1 VLLAQTLA
9 GTPQSDSTQVQKM
22 WQETQESDIE
32 KARLKV
38 LSRKNLQMLAQKAL
52 SKIEEVDEER
62 EATIV

>member
-1 VLLAQTLA
+1 MLLAQALA

-38 LSRKNLQMLAQKAL
+38 LSRKNLQMLAQKGL

>member
-1 VLLAQTLA
+1 MLLAQTLA

>member
-1 VLLAQTLA
+1 
-9 GTPQSDSTQVQKM
+9 M